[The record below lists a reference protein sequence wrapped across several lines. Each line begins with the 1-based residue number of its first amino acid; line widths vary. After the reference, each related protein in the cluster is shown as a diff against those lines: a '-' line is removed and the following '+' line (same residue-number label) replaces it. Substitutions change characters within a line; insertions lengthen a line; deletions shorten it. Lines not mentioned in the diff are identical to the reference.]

1 MPVMLAWWLQA
12 DSTQAQQEAA
22 ADDGGAAAQAGDNGT
37 AKDAEATAADTAAAA
52 DTEAADGAAA
62 ATDAATEVPAEPVLA
77 PDAAESLGTVAET
90 LHKSL
95 IGDENLNSDVIG
107 YAGIT
112 PMEWAWGVG
121 SLLLAIIARWVV
133 LMVLN
138 RYLQPLVQRTETE
151 YDDRVLIS
159 IKRAVGVFILLGGF
173 FLVFTFIQ
181 FSPNVQA
188 IIWRVLNTLI
198 IINLMILAYRIA
210 EIFLHFISHKREDQ
224 QKSVLDE
231 QFFPLLRD
239 IVKFA
244 AIVLAIVSIVQSWGG
259 NASGILAGVGVGGL
273 ALAFA
278 AQDTVANI
286 FGSFVIYSDRPYKVG
301 DWIKMGGV
309 EGTVE
314 EIGIRSTRVR
324 CFDKTL
330 MLVPNKKVANEDIQN
345 FSEMPVRRLKLTVG
359 LSYEA
364 SPDQIKAIVEDT
376 RRLLAT
382 HPGIDQTFWIVNFT
396 DMSDYSL
403 DLLVYCFSTTTVW
416 KEYLDIRQ
424 DVLLNILDI
433 CNRHKVEIA
442 FPTQTIYYRGDD
454 EPPYEPSL
462 TDPRRVRRATPSSR
476 PLADPNEPQAE
487 FDAAEGD
494 NGG

>member
-1 MPVMLAWWLQA
+1 MLAWWLQVQTA
-12 DSTQAQQEAA
+12 QAQAETAA
-22 ADDGGAAAQAGDNGT
+22 EDGGAPVVADEASA
-37 AKDAEATAADTAAAA
+37 AEASGDTA
-52 DTEAADGAAA
+52 
-62 ATDAATEVPAEPVLA
+62 VA
-77 PDAAESLGTVAET
+77 PDAAESLGSVAQT
-90 LHKSL
+90 LHKSV
-95 IGDENLNSDVIG
+95 IGDKELAGDMLG
-107 YAGIT
+107 FAGIT
-112 PMEWAWGVG
+112 PLEWTWGIG
-121 SLLLAIIARWVV
+121 CLLLAIIMRWVV
-133 LMVLN
+133 LLVLN
-138 RYLQPLVQRTETE
+138 RYLQPIVQRSETE
-151 YDDRVLIS
+151 YDDRVLLS
-159 IKRAVGVFILLGGF
+159 IKRAVGIFILLGGF

-181 FSPNVQA
+181 FTPEIQA

-198 IINLMILAYRIA
+198 IVNLVILAYRIA

-239 IVKFA
+239 IVKFV
-244 AIVLAIVSIVQSWGG
+244 AIILAIVAIVQSWGG

-301 DWIKMGGV
+301 DWIKMGNV

-314 EIGIRSTRVR
+314 EIGIRSTRIR
-324 CFDKTL
+324 CFDKTM

-359 LSYEA
+359 LSYDA
-364 SPDQIKAIVEDT
+364 SADQIKAIVEDT

-403 DLLVYCFSTTTVW
+403 DLLVYCFTTTTVW

-442 FPTQTIYYRGDD
+442 FPTQTIYYRGGD
-454 EPPYEPSL
+454 EPPYTPSL
-462 TDPRRVRRATPSSR
+462 TDPRRVRRPTPSSQ
-476 PLADPNEPQAE
+476 PLADPAEPQAE
-487 FDAAEGD
+487 FNTADGD